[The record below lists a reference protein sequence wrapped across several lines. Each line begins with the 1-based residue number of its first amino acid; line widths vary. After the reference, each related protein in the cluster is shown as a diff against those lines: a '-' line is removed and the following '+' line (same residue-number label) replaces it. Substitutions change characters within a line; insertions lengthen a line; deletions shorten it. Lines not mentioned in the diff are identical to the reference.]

1 MILQKPLIAAAY
13 LCHPP
18 TQPPLNLT
26 QQGAPER
33 INVFTYEA
41 SHSQSFLSL
50 SLSCV
55 RHGFGTDWLQ
65 LFNKSVNTGF
75 GFSV

>member
-18 TQPPLNLT
+18 TRPPLNLT
-26 QQGAPER
+26 QQGAPEG

-41 SHSQSFLSL
+41 SHSVFSL
-50 SLSCV
+50 SFVSGMGLELIGYSC
-55 RHGFGTDWLQ
+55 LI
-65 LFNKSVNTGF
+65 NP
-75 GFSV
+75 

>member
-18 TQPPLNLT
+18 TRPPLNLT
-26 QQGAPER
+26 QQGAPEG
-33 INVFTYEA
+33 ITVFTYEA

-50 SLSCV
+50 LCQAWV
-55 RHGFGTDWLQ
+55 WNWL
-65 LFNKSVNTGF
+65 VT
-75 GFSV
+75 VI

>member
-26 QQGAPER
+26 QQGVPER
-33 INVFTYEA
+33 MNVFTYEA
-41 SHSQSFLSL
+41 SHSQSFLFL
-50 SLSCV
+50 LCQAWV
-55 RHGFGTDWLQ
+55 W
-65 LFNKSVNTGF
+65 N
-75 GFSV
+75 